1 MAKAEGIDVVYEV
14 ALIVLCACP
23 SGKSEHLQTLA
34 ELQSLLDGTMT
45 VDFAV
50 AAEERASSAA
60 RCAASL
66 MGAWSER
73 SSKNLPLDLPSITLT
88 RNHPSP
94 RRNDGGFDRRRSK
107 I

>member
-1 MAKAEGIDVVYEV
+1 VYEV

-60 RCAASL
+60 PCAASL
-66 MGAWSER
+66 MGRLER
-73 SSKNLPLDLPSITLT
+73 AQLKESAARLAT
-88 RNHPSP
+88 RHA
-94 RRNDGGFDRRRSK
+94 DA
-107 I
+107 